1 MKSLTK
7 SLVVM
12 ASLSAMV
19 ACSPSKNSNTKN
31 GITTL
36 NSGSIMADKTLSPVE
51 KAEKLALA
59 GEQLTTPTGFMYA
72 DLVFDQA
79 LSLDSN
85 NKRAQFYKAFLAT
98 PMSLRG
104 IMARVKPLAYSHP
117 KSKSEYDEAV
127 KNLPNSGLKTFLFDG
142 SGDIKNEK
150 DIQGFATQIHDAQD
164 QFRTF
169 LKNNKSLELT
179 LSVNDWAI
187 QGSIAKT
194 LEECAVTQVS
204 EGVYD
209 VKKCD
214 LTTALEVKIN
224 RADVEALQQIAS
236 GMQIYLATLVSY
248 DATGAIA
255 VSRKYEGKQVSNKVL
270 YKELSQNA
278 DFGKLI
284 NGNALKNIVGMGID
298 AVAGV
303 RWAVQIQNELCQYG
317 QESSSNRKGFLF
329 GKGLCIKSENE
340 DGSKLEDVLKM
351 VDTVLAGQT
360 IEVKVGKNQE
370 IQTVA
375 RPVAILENP
384 IADLKSLR
392 PVYNA
397 CDKVQSVSD
406 DTIGGIFPNHDGNEA
421 LASDSQCGN

>member
-1 MKSLTK
+1 MKNLTK
-7 SLVVM
+7 SLVIM
-12 ASLSAMV
+12 ASLSAVV
-19 ACSPSKNSNTKN
+19 ACSPSKQNKN
-31 GITTL
+31 GVTTL
-36 NSGSIMADKTLSPVE
+36 NSGAIMADKTLSPVE

-79 LSLDSN
+79 LSLDAN

-104 IMARVKPLAYSHP
+104 IMARVKPVASSTP
-117 KSKSEYDEAV
+117 ESKKKYDEAV

-142 SGDIKNEK
+142 TADIKNEK
-150 DIQGFATQIHDAQD
+150 DIQGFVNQVYDAQGE
-164 QFRTF
+164 FRTF

-179 LSVNDWAI
+179 LNVNDWAI
-187 QGSIAKT
+187 QGSIQKT
-194 LEECAVTQVS
+194 LDECAVTQVS

-209 VKKCD
+209 VKQCD
-214 LTTALEVKIN
+214 LITALEVKLN
-224 RADVEALQQIAS
+224 RADIEALQQISS
-236 GMQIYLATLVSY
+236 GLQIYLGTAIAY
-248 DATGAIA
+248 DATGTIA
-255 VSRKYEGKQVSNKVL
+255 ASRKYEGKTVSSKTL
-270 YKELSQNA
+270 YKELAQNA
-278 DFGKLI
+278 DFGKLR
-284 NGNALKNIVGMGID
+284 NADALKNIVGMGID

-317 QESSSNRKGFLF
+317 EENSNNRKGFLF

-340 DGSKLEDVLKM
+340 DGSKLEDVLRI

-360 IEVKVGKNQE
+360 IEVKVGQNKE
-370 IQTVA
+370 ITTVVK
-375 RPVAILENP
+375 PVAVLENP
-384 IADLKSLR
+384 VADLKSLR
-392 PVYNA
+392 PVFNA
-397 CDKVQSVSD
+397 CDKIQSVSD

>member
-1 MKSLTK
+1 MKNLTK
-7 SLVVM
+7 SLVIM
-12 ASLSAMV
+12 ASLSAVV
-19 ACSPSKNSNTKN
+19 ACSPSKQNNKN
-31 GITTL
+31 GVTTL

-104 IMARVKPLAYSHP
+104 IMARVKPLAYSHA
-117 KSKSEYDEAV
+117 KSKKEYDEAV

-142 SGDIKNEK
+142 AGDIKNEK
-150 DIQGFATQIHDAQD
+150 DIQGFLTQIYDAQD
-164 QFRTF
+164 QFRNF
-169 LKNNKSLELT
+169 LKSNKSLELT
-179 LSVNDWAI
+179 LNVSDWAI
-187 QGSIAKT
+187 QGSIQKT
-194 LEECAVTQVS
+194 LEECSVNQVS

-214 LTTALEVKIN
+214 LINALEVKLN
-224 RADVEALQQIAS
+224 RADIEALQQITA
-236 GMQIYLATLVSY
+236 GFQIYFATFISY
-248 DATGAIA
+248 DATGTIA
-255 VSRKYEGKQVSNKVL
+255 VSRKYEGKNVSNKIL
-270 YKELSQNA
+270 YKELAQNV
-278 DFGKLI
+278 DFGKLR
-284 NGNALKNIVGMGID
+284 NADALKNIVSMGTD

-303 RWAVQIQNELCQYG
+303 RWASQIQNELCQYG
-317 QESSSNRKGFLF
+317 EENANNRKGFLF
-329 GKGLCIKSENE
+329 GKGLCIKTENE
-340 DGSKLEDVLKM
+340 DGSKLEDVLRM

-370 IQTVA
+370 ITTLAKPIAV
-375 RPVAILENP
+375 LENP

-392 PVYNA
+392 PVHNA
-397 CDKVQSVSD
+397 CDKIQSVSD
-406 DTIGGIFPNHDGNEA
+406 DTLGGIFPNHDGNEV
-421 LASDSQCGN
+421 LASDANCGQ

>member
-7 SLVVM
+7 SLVVV

-19 ACSPSKNSNTKN
+19 ACSPSNNSNTKN

-36 NSGSIMADKTLSPVE
+36 NSGSIMADKALSSAE

-85 NKRAQFYKAFLAT
+85 NKKAQFYKAFLAT

-117 KSKSEYDEAV
+117 KTKKEYDEAV

-142 SGDIKNEK
+142 TADIKNEK
-150 DIQGFATQIHDAQD
+150 DIQGFVAQIHDAQD

-169 LKNNKSLELT
+169 LKNNKSMELT
-179 LSVNDWAI
+179 LNVNDWAI
-187 QGSIAKT
+187 QGSMQKT
-194 LEECAVTQVS
+194 LEDCAVTQVS

-214 LTTALEVKIN
+214 LTNALEVKIN

-236 GMQIYLATLVSY
+236 GMQIYLATLISY
-248 DATGAIA
+248 DATGTIAI
-255 VSRKYEGKQVSNKVL
+255 SRKYEGKQVSNKTL

-317 QESSSNRKGFLF
+317 QENANNRKGFLF
-329 GKGLCIKSENE
+329 GKGLCVKSENE
-340 DGSKLEDVLKM
+340 DGSKLEDVLKI

-360 IEVKVGKNQE
+360 IEVKVGKNEE

-375 RPVAILENP
+375 KPIAVLENP

-392 PVYNA
+392 PVYNS
-397 CDKVQSVSD
+397 CDKIQSVSD

-421 LASDSQCGN
+421 LASGSECGN